1 MKRVIILLAAM
12 TLLIAAFAVSQ
23 ATAAGPLYV
32 SSAPGSSDLND
43 CLSAAT
49 PCLTIQGAINKAT
62 AGDTINVEAGTY
74 NEQVAIAGKD
84 NLTLQGA
91 GAGSTII
98 QSPASLAVQ
107 FTTSAGNK
115 PVVYVNNAT
124 GVNIQNLTVDGAGLG
139 NSNYKFEGIAFFN
152 AGGSVQNTTITGVT
166 ETPLSGN
173 QNGVALYAYN
183 SDAVARSITASN
195 NTVSTYQKSGL
206 VFNGQNLTATVT
218 GNTVTGAGATTLIA
232 QNGIQLGYGAAGT
245 VDGNTVAGNF
255 WTGTYGGSN
264 DPASDTNA
272 DGAAGVLLYEAG
284 NVTVTNN
291 TLTDNQFGVWSV
303 GSTSIDVHG
312 NTVASIGHSGNGYP
326 TGVAVWTNDQWG
338 SGEVGTTGSIV
349 GNTFSGLDYGLQA
362 LDFTAGGPA
371 PGVVAHSNSISGCA
385 IDGVW
390 SNSAFN
396 AEGNWWGSASGPG
409 VGSAVS
415 ANVDYSPWL
424 EATPGTIPM
433 IWGTNSSIQ
442 GAIDAASPGDSIN
455 VLAGTYT
462 ENVVVNKSVTL
473 AGAGASTI
481 VEPAVSN
488 PNCGGGGGGSLCAGA
503 SNVILVQADNV
514 VIHDLAVDGI
524 NPGLGGGISARNGII
539 TNYTTGVYNSLEV
552 YNTTVRNIY
561 LRGMYAASGGTF
573 NFHNNNVSNVNSD
586 PSSIAMFAWGGPGQM
601 VGNTVSNSNDSISA
615 NHSKGIHFLNNTVT
629 IGTNGSGIHTDNTG
643 DSAGSVA
650 DLIQDNNVS
659 CTGTGAYGIF
669 VFVPYIAPTVNHNT
683 VTGCS
688 IGLSAWGGD
697 FPPGT
702 TVTTPFTNNTVTG
715 ANETGGVGAYIAT
728 DTFYWGY
735 TDIAVEFAGNTIS
748 GNETGVYLSA
758 DEDPVNTGSGNPY
771 VPKTVTADFS
781 HNAITGNTKGLDK
794 GTGGT
799 INATAKAN
807 WWGSASGPYN
817 ATSNAGGTGNSIADG
832 VPFVPWL
839 GSSDLTAPAVGYLAP
854 TGTIHVG
861 NPTVTAT
868 AVAGASPLTSAKVN
882 LSAPDP
888 ANPMDFFTYTF
899 DCTVGIGGDVS
910 CPTTGL
916 RLGNY
921 TATVTVLDGA
931 NKMAD
936 STGNF
941 SITDTTPPVTTD
953 NAPAAWQKTDVT
965 VALSC
970 VDDFS
975 GCASTTWSADNG
987 GPSGTGT
994 GPIVITNEGVT
1005 TITYHSV
1012 DGVLPT
1018 GNVEGDKTATVRID
1032 KTAPTTTDNAPAG
1045 WQMADFSVALSCG
1058 DGTLSGCAS
1067 TSYTVDGGAPQSGTS
1082 VAINTTGDHTIVY
1095 HSTDVAGNAEGDH
1108 TVHAKLDKVAP
1119 SITYTGPTGTVYTL
1133 VSSITAT
1140 ASDADSGLQ
1149 TATLS
1154 LNGAPGTACTITG
1167 GSVDC
1172 PVTLASNGVYSSVIT
1187 VSDVAGNTNTAS
1199 GSFDYEAHG
1208 KPDLSVAVTRIYWA
1222 SYADYVANELSVDY
1236 RLNNNSVGITAMGT
1250 HIDGAI
1256 STMGV
1261 LLMTATPAPVGD
1273 IPAASSGNVTLKY
1286 SIPGGVTQFKTR
1298 LYAEAADPAGTAYLY
1313 PGPYGS

>member
-1 MKRVIILLAAM
+1 
-12 TLLIAAFAVSQ
+12 
-23 ATAAGPLYV
+23 
-32 SSAPGSSDLND
+32 
-43 CLSAAT
+43 
-49 PCLTIQGAINKAT
+49 
-62 AGDTINVEAGTY
+62 
-74 NEQVAIAGKD
+74 
-84 NLTLQGA
+84 
-91 GAGSTII
+91 
-98 QSPASLAVQ
+98 
-107 FTTSAGNK
+107 
-115 PVVYVNNAT
+115 
-124 GVNIQNLTVDGAGLG
+124 
-139 NSNYKFEGIAFFN
+139 
-152 AGGSVQNTTITGVT
+152 
-166 ETPLSGN
+166 
-173 QNGVALYAYN
+173 
-183 SDAVARSITASN
+183 
-195 NTVSTYQKSGL
+195 
-206 VFNGQNLTATVT
+206 
-218 GNTVTGAGATTLIA
+218 
-232 QNGIQLGYGAAGT
+232 
-245 VDGNTVAGNF
+245 
-255 WTGTYGGSN
+255 
-264 DPASDTNA
+264 
-272 DGAAGVLLYEAG
+272 
-284 NVTVTNN
+284 
-291 TLTDNQFGVWSV
+291 
-303 GSTSIDVHG
+303 
-312 NTVASIGHSGNGYP
+312 
-326 TGVAVWTNDQWG
+326 
-338 SGEVGTTGSIV
+338 
-349 GNTFSGLDYGLQA
+349 
-362 LDFTAGGPA
+362 
-371 PGVVAHSNSISGCA
+371 
-385 IDGVW
+385 
-390 SNSAFN
+390 SAFN

-409 VGSAVS
+409 AGSAVS

-455 VLAGTYT
+455 VAAGTYSEAVT
-462 ENVVVNKSVTL
+462 VNKSVHLT
-473 AGAGASTI
+473 GAGIVSTI
-481 VEPAVSN
+481 IQAPPTLPVASDINSVVVTVVGSGVNAEISGFTIAGPGPSGCGSIKAAIFVRGSADANIHNNRIADARDN
-488 PNCGGGGGGSLCAGA
+488 PFSGCQNGLGIIVGR
-503 SNVILVQADNV
+503 QADATTGTATIANNEIV
-514 VIHDLAVDGI
+514 SYQKGGVLVDG
-524 NPGLGGGISARNGII
+524 
-539 TNYTTGVYNSLEV
+539 
-552 YNTTVRNIY
+552 
-561 LRGMYAASGGTF
+561 
-573 NFHNNNVSNVNSD
+573 
-586 PSSIAMFAWGGPGQM
+586 
-601 VGNTVSNSNDSISA
+601 
-615 NHSKGIHFLNNTVT
+615 
-629 IGTNGSGIHTDNTG
+629 
-643 DSAGSVA
+643 AGSNA
-650 DLIQDNNVS
+650 AI
-659 CTGTGAYGIF
+659 TG
-669 VFVPYIAPTVNHNT
+669 
-683 VTGCS
+683 
-688 IGLSAWGGD
+688 
-697 FPPGT
+697 
-702 TVTTPFTNNTVTG
+702 NTVTG
-715 ANETGGVGAYIAT
+715 AGTTTVIAQNGIQISRGATAT
-728 DTFYWGY
+728 LT
-735 TDIAVEFAGNTIS
+735 GNTVTGNSFHIPGNTWDWGATGVLLYQSGAVTLAGGNNIS
-748 GNETGVYLSA
+748 GNDSALYIQDPTGPTGAGAEIFGASTAPLDWGYYVVNLSPYALDLTQSTFEGVAPLTASPAAVLPIKARIWDGIDQAGLGVTALKAGNQFVTHSGSIQRAIAAASPGDTVNVEAATYVEPGQLVINKDISIAGA
-758 DEDPVNTGSGNPY
+758 DKTTTIIKPGTDTSGTGDSGSWFLVNNDVTFNLSHVTLDGAGRQIRQGVRYNGSG
-771 VPKTVTADFS
+771 TVDDTIIENMVQTGYMGFAICQGYTNVSPRTLNVTNSTFTNFGRVGIQADDGGGGS
-781 HNAITGNTKGLDK
+781 TLNVSGSTITGKGDGDHLDYGITVEGGAHANITGNTITNCRGVASVDGSTSGAIEASTYFAPGTSATITGNTLTGNTYGLNIGWDSTDTSAIQAHHNNIS
-794 GTGGT
+794 GNSDYGVYTT
-799 INATAKAN
+799 SASVPVHAEAN
-807 WWGSASGPYN
+807 WWGAANGPGVVGPGSGDKVSTNVIYL
-817 ATSNAGGTGNSIADG
+817 
-832 VPFVPWL
+832 PWL
-839 GSSDLTAPAVGYLAP
+839 SSSDLTGPAVAYVAP

-1095 HSTDVAGNAEGDH
+1095 HSTDVAGNTEGDH

-1222 SYADYVANELSVDY
+1222 SYADYVVNELSVDY